1 MNYQQMIEKLFEV
14 NIKGGVKLG
23 LENIRRMQQLLGY
36 PDRAFKTIHI
46 AGTNGKGSVST
57 KIARTL
63 ELSGRRVGLYTSP
76 HISSFRERVQINGE
90 MIPEERVT
98 ELLKSLFKLA
108 EVNKIQPTFFELTT
122 LLALLYFCEEK
133 VDLAVLETG
142 LGGRLDAT
150 NIVSPCLSVITSI
163 SLEHVDIL
171 GSSIE
176 AIAKEKGG
184 IIKKG
189 VPVVIGP
196 HVPLKVI
203 TEIADNQ
210 QSPCY
215 QIEGSFSL
223 YEEENKQIARVALQH
238 VSRLFPLSPNCIE
251 QGIKEK
257 PPCRFE
263 YIQHTPPLILDVAH
277 NPDGIRHL
285 IQMIDFYH
293 PQMKVRFIIG
303 LSQNKDL
310 EGCMGLIAGRGSHFH
325 LIEAS
330 NGRGVPTSSLYEGL
344 CRSGVSSSIITEHS
358 SIQAAVNEAQK
369 EALISGEAIVACGSF
384 FIMSEIRRALKMSEP
399 HDRIDLNERG
409 KKINK

>member
-14 NIKGGVKLG
+14 NINGGVKLG
-23 LENIRRMQQLLGY
+23 LENIRRMQELLGY
-36 PDRAFKTIHI
+36 PDRTFKTIHI

-57 KIARTL
+57 KIARAL
-63 ELSGRRVGLYTSP
+63 EISKRRVGLYTSP

-215 QIEGSFSL
+215 QIEGSFPL

-238 VSRLFPLSPNCIE
+238 VSSLFPLSPNCIE

-263 YIQHTPPLILDVAH
+263 YIRHNPPLILDVAH

-310 EGCMGLIAGRGSHFH
+310 EGCMGLIAGRGSRFH

-330 NGRGVPTSSLYEGL
+330 NGRGVLTSSLYKGL
-344 CRSGVSSSIITEHS
+344 CRSGISSSLITEHS
-358 SIQAAVNEAQK
+358 TIQAAVNQAQK
-369 EALISGEAIVACGSF
+369 EAQISDEAIVACGSF
-384 FIMSEIRRALKMSEP
+384 FIMSEIRRALKISEP